1 MKQSEARNF
10 MEKPCRFRLKS
21 GKEIYGVIWEWMK
34 ENSNKA
40 EYYFASNGV
49 VMNFKKQSGNYNI
62 TPEPTLGTYIQ
73 LDDIIYAERM

>member
-1 MKQSEARNF
+1 MEKSEARSF

-40 EYYFASNGV
+40 EYAFASNGAV
-49 VMNFKKQSGNYNI
+49 VNYQKKFGYY
-62 TPEPTLGTYIQ
+62 P
-73 LDDIIYAERM
+73 